1 MKIHQALYALLACLP
16 ALPVLHAAEQPNVI
30 VILADDMGYADLTC
44 FGAVDMDT
52 PNLDRMAEQGM
63 RLTNFHTAAPTCTA
77 SRAAFMTGCYP
88 VRVGMGDVIAPRA
101 DGTVSPSRVLWPN
114 SPFGISADEV
124 LIPEVLKKVGYT
136 TGLVGKWHLGD
147 PPAFSPVK
155 HGFDEFFGVYF
166 SNDMKPYRYYRN
178 DDLLEEPIERD
189 LQTKRYTTE
198 AVDFIK
204 RHKDGPFFLYL
215 AHAMPHIPLA
225 ASPEFRGKSKRGLYG
240 DAVSE
245 VDWSVGQVFET
256 LKELGI
262 DDNTL
267 VIFSSDNGGWLM
279 RGEEGGLNTPLRGGK
294 GGTYEG
300 GLNVPTIAWFPG
312 KVPAGSECKKLA
324 SQMDLLPTF
333 AALAGGETPQD
344 RIIDGHDITPLLYG
358 EKDAK
363 SPWEAYF
370 YYFGNELHGVRSG
383 KWKFRAKN
391 VLKNENIYYGL
402 WRDTEMGDSPM
413 PPALYDLSRD
423 IAETKSVLDNHP
435 NIAKRMRGYMDQAR
449 NDLGDSLTDVKPTNV
464 REIGRQEVKRDFPK

>member
-1 MKIHQALYALLACLP
+1 MKVIVLIVVTMSLLFASSTTS
-16 ALPVLHAAEQPNVI
+16 LHAADKPNVI

-44 FGAVDMDT
+44 FGGVDMTT
-52 PNLDRMAEQGM
+52 PNLDNMASEGM

-77 SRAAFMTGCYP
+77 SRAALMTGCYP

-101 DGTVSPSRVLWPN
+101 DGSVSPSRVLWPN
-114 SPFGISADEV
+114 SPFGISPDEV
-124 LIPEVLKKVGYT
+124 LIPEVLKKAGYA

-166 SNDMKPYRYYRN
+166 SNDMNPYRYYRN
-178 DDLLEEPIERD
+178 DELLEELIDRD

-204 RHKDGPFFLYL
+204 RHQDGPFFLYL
-215 AHAMPHIPLA
+215 AHTMPHIPLA

-240 DAVSE
+240 DAVME
-245 VDWSVGQVFET
+245 VDWSVGQIFKT

-267 VIFSSDNGGWLM
+267 VIFSSDNGGWLA
-279 RGEEGGLNTPLRGGK
+279 RGENGGLNTPFRGGK

-300 GLNVPTIAWFPG
+300 GLTVPTIAWFPG
-312 KVPAGSECKKLA
+312 KVPAGSECKELA

-333 AALAGGETPQD
+333 AAIAGGETPQD
-344 RIIDGHDITPLLYG
+344 RIIDGHDVTPLLYG

-363 SPWEAYF
+363 SPWKAYF

-391 VLKNENIYYGL
+391 LLKNENIYYKL
-402 WRDTEMGDSPM
+402 WRETEIGDSPI

-423 IAETKSVLDNHP
+423 AAETKSVLDQRP
-435 NIAKRMRGYMDQAR
+435 KVAARMRGYMDEMR
-449 NDLGDSLTDVKPTNV
+449 KDLGDSLQGVAPTND
-464 REIGRQEVKRDFPK
+464 RPIGRQEVKK